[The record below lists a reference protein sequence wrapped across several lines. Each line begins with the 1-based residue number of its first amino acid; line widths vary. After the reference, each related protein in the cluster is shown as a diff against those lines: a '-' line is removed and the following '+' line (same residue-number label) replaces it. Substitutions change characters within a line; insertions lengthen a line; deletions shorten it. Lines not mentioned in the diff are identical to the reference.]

1 VTERIGQLALAL
13 LYPARMVAHMGA
25 RGPEPGGRAAAI
37 YISAASANRSQ
48 GQGSALP

>member
-1 VTERIGQLALAL
+1 MTERIGQLALAL

-37 YISAASANRSQ
+37 YISAASNRSQ